1 MKTFKRIDCWISAVL
16 VILFAILSLIRM
28 DATFIYG
35 YFIVGAWQ
43 IISMLVHEYNRSF
56 CGKGSARTMYH
67 RIVIIVL
74 SCALT
79 GFLIYPLLFIV
90 LAGLL
95 FAAPLMA
102 VYYTWLCYNEVYV
115 KMQRP
120 LAVLK

>member
-1 MKTFKRIDCWISAVL
+1 MKTFKLIDFWVSVL
-16 VILFAILSLIRM
+16 LVTAFTILSLIRM
-28 DATFIYG
+28 NETFLYG
-35 YFIVGAWQ
+35 YFIVGGWQ